1 MNLNKLLK
9 TGRSLSSLGA
19 HFIDRA
25 VAGNLPNSPDDRP
38 IHPQDTTASPPP
50 SASHQGMKNN
60 LMRQAAFKGKEYLAG
75 RRSQKI
81 NQPRQILPLRLTA
94 IGSGKVVDLRE
105 LRQPAVLF
113 ISHKENA
120 MAAAELNRSLLFH
133 YLPDPLPIFTA
144 NIVLLNDVPVFA
156 HGAARRELLKAYET
170 VKNQWLNGIPNA
182 AQIINLL
189 PDWNADTVASLH
201 LSNHRPM
208 LASVILSAHG
218 SLECVLETVTPLP
231 EILAHL
237 RQAFSI

>member
-25 VAGNLPNSPDDRP
+25 AANSLPNHPDGQP
-38 IHPQDTTASPPP
+38 MQPQDSAASPPP

-75 RRSQKI
+75 RRSRKI
-81 NQPRQILPLRLTA
+81 NQPRQVLPLRLTS
-94 IGSGKVVDLRE
+94 IGTGRVVDLRE

-133 YLPDPLPIFTA
+133 FLPDPLPIFTA
-144 NIVLLNDVPVFA
+144 NIILLNDVPVLA
-156 HGAARRELLKAYET
+156 HAAARRELLKAYET
-170 VKNQWLNGIPNA
+170 VKNQWLKGVPNA
-182 AQIINLL
+182 AEIINLL
-189 PDWNADTVASLH
+189 PDWNAETVASLH
-201 LSNHRPM
+201 LSNRRPM

-218 SLECVLETVTPLP
+218 SLECVLETATPLP

-237 RQAFSI
+237 RQNLSI